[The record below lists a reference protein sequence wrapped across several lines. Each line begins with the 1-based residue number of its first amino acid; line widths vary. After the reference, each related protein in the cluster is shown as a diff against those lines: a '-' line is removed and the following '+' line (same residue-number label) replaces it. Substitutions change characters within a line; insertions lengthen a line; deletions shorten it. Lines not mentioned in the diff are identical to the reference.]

1 MFLLPWLNKQ
11 KKQKAKN
18 KKLDAT
24 YMVVSRK
31 SSSKEMHSVFVISE
45 K

>member
-1 MFLLPWLNKQ
+1 MFLLLWLNKQ
-11 KKQKAKN
+11 TKKA
-18 KKLDAT
+18 KKLDGT

-31 SSSKEMHSVFVISE
+31 SSSKKVHSVFVISE